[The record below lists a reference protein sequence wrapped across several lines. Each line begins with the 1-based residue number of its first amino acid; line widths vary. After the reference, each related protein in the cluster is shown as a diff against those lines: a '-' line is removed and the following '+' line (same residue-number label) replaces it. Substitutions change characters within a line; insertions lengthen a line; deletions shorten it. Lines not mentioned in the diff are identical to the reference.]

1 MTWTERDWLY
11 ELLAC
16 PNCGSSL
23 QPRSGSL
30 FCSSG
35 HAFPIVGGIPR
46 FTPPSSY
53 ADSFGFEWTT
63 FPRLQLDQGT
73 RRESEETLRA
83 KTGLEPGDVR
93 GRSVFDAGC
102 GMGRFSH
109 VVASW
114 GAERVVGMDISQAV
128 EAASE
133 NLQASESVALA
144 QADLRRVPL
153 APASFDVVFSIGVLH
168 HTPSTFASLS
178 SIAKLVKP
186 GGILAIWVYS
196 RHLRWRLLGS
206 EVLRPV
212 TSRMQAETLLASVRR
227 VVPRASAVKRRL
239 PAVAPLLDF
248 ILPTSNHTDPEWQI
262 LDTFDWYSPRYQW
275 KHSYDEVEGWFR
287 GLGFTDLRRLSVP
300 VSVRGRRASDSK

>member
-16 PNCGSSL
+16 PDCGTSL
-23 QPRSGSL
+23 RPRSGSL

-35 HAFPIVGGIPR
+35 HTFPIVGGIPR
-46 FTPPSSY
+46 FTLPSSY

-83 KTGLEPGDVR
+83 KTGLGPGDVR

-114 GAERVVGMDISQAV
+114 GAERVVGMDISRAV
-128 EAASE
+128 EAASD
-133 NLQASESVALA
+133 NLQAFESVALA
-144 QADLRRVPL
+144 QADLRRLPL
-153 APASFDVVFSIGVLH
+153 APASFDVVFSVGVLH

-196 RHLRWRLLGS
+196 RELRWRLFGS
-206 EVLRPV
+206 EVLRPL
-212 TSRMQAETLLASVRR
+212 TSRMQAEMLLAGVRR

-248 ILPTSNHTDPEWQI
+248 ILPTSNHMDPEWRI

-287 GLGFTDLRRLSVP
+287 RLGFTDLRRLGFP
-300 VSVRGRRASDSK
+300 VSVRGRRASD